1 MAIAKMFVLVFA
13 LMTSLPII
21 ICQQLPG
28 LKVIV
33 TKEILDKINDWEI
46 AKLREDLLKT
56 NLNDISDDHGDT
68 TWSISSIRLNS
79 AGSLTSHVALGTGS
93 FTWSATLSDIKVSAD
108 WRLKYDPGR
117 WLPTIRDSGSLDLSV
132 GTTSI
137 SINVR
142 PKVSSGIQVDLD
154 DCSARVS
161 SLRVR
166 VHGSLLSKFY
176 DMLISAFKGNIE
188 NQLEKAIC
196 KAVKTSMSKVKGKLT
211 DLRTT
216 GRVHTFHTDFM
227 VDYNVL
233 KVEVRPQHIVTYH
246 GMSVTQGSRSL
257 YVTEEV
263 FSEAG
268 LTSGVGVELNG
279 HVFDNILQLA
289 TDLNLLNF
297 AIDYQQ
303 VIANKK
309 NKYAYLSCDEG
320 QISICIG
327 KFLTQAQARW
337 PNRVV
342 GLRLFATSAKL
353 EFASGSVALRLA
365 GRVNFTAEDATHVD
379 PMFSAAVNL
388 RVPIQVKF
396 EGGNLSA
403 RFSNISGNITFDQ
416 SQIGKVLIPGLQ
428 NFFDVFS
435 QNMTNLLV
443 EYLNN
448 NTVSFPIKLPR
459 DVQYKTSNVRL
470 FSTGIRVEADL
481 CEKGT
486 SGCSYAARDSW
497 VGDRLGSKITVNDI
511 LPDNTTPTTTTTTT
525 TTATTTTT
533 PTTTTTTTPATT
545 TTTTTTTTA
554 TTRKLPM
561 TPKPTDEVTQRK
573 HYTQNLGVT
582 PRKQP
587 STVVTKTAL
596 VFPINKSDSN
606 PADSNTGNVV
616 HYEIPSAPSDVVNV
630 NMNDSPDVVANS
642 STPRAQGQTENKKKT
657 NAAVFAQITLF
668 EVISFMACIFGLRCF
683 MFGDPYKGTLM

>member
-1 MAIAKMFVLVFA
+1 F
-13 LMTSLPII
+13 
-21 ICQQLPG
+21 
-28 LKVIV
+28 
-33 TKEILDKINDWEI
+33 
-46 AKLREDLLKT
+46 
-56 NLNDISDDHGDT
+56 SDDDDNHHGNSQDVRSCLCVDDVT
-68 TWSISSIRLNS
+68 SDHHLSAAARIKSHRHKRNSRQDIRLNS

-161 SLRVR
+161 SLR
-166 VHGSLLSKFY
+166 
-176 DMLISAFKGNIE
+176 
-188 NQLEKAIC
+188 IC
-196 KAVKTSMSKVKGKLT
+196 KAVKTSMSK
-211 DLRTT
+211 
-216 GRVHTFHTDFM
+216 
-227 VDYNVL
+227 
-233 KVEVRPQHIVTYH
+233 
-246 GMSVTQGSRSL
+246 MSVTQGSRSL

-263 FSEAG
+263 FSEAR

-320 QISICIG
+320 PISICLG

-353 EFASGSVALRLA
+353 EFASGSVAMRLA

-416 SQIGKVLIPGLQ
+416 SQIGKVL
-428 NFFDVFS
+428 
-435 QNMTNLLV
+435 
-443 EYLNN
+443 
-448 NTVSFPIKLPR
+448 
-459 DVQYKTSNVRL
+459 
-470 FSTGIRVEADL
+470 TGIRVEADL

-486 SGCSYAARDSW
+486 SGCSYSARDSW
-497 VGDRLGSKITVNDI
+497 VGDRLGSKITINDI

-573 HYTQNLGVT
+573 HYTQNLSVT

-642 STPRAQGQTENKKKT
+642 STPRAQGQTENKKKA